1 MPLSSSQIENIL
13 DRVST
18 KTGVEL
24 SSVSFSLFHSGTLY
38 PTLLYGQNIVALR
51 LNFEI
56 RDYFRQR
63 VSKNRRSFKV
73 LFFFLFRG
81 DFSREYSG
89 AFDFEKLEL
98 WARFCLWSHNQ
109 QWCDKMD
116 GTFQFSPLEKS
127 RNGLPWIFWQQR
139 WPVNSGEIHAGRNL
153 KIGTLEMFLLAGT
166 QPAVLWKWDG
176 RSIFNPLKRSRNNDS
191 YSPMCKGPLTEMPT
205 AHIHSERQSPPSWDP
220 ND

>member
-73 LFFFLFRG
+73 FFSFCSVVIFQENILVPSILKNWNFEHVFACG
-81 DFSREYSG
+81 ATTSSG
-89 AFDFEKLEL
+89 VTKWTVHFNSAHWKSPGMAFHEFFDSSGGL
-98 WARFCLWSHNQ
+98 SIVV
-109 QWCDKMD
+109 
-116 GTFQFSPLEKS
+116 KS
-127 RNGLPWIFWQQR
+127 MLGGI
-139 WPVNSGEIHAGRNL
+139 
-153 KIGTLEMFLLAGT
+153 
-166 QPAVLWKWDG
+166 
-176 RSIFNPLKRSRNNDS
+176 
-191 YSPMCKGPLTEMPT
+191 
-205 AHIHSERQSPPSWDP
+205 
-220 ND
+220 